1 MANGLLRPS
10 TNPDDYPVTV
20 RGTNDWMRN
29 STFDLRRKRR
39 DIELNRYRRDQ
50 RRLREQNENR
60 VIDQV
65 AAESGVATPT
75 NASNAVVVQAERENP
90 QPFEVPALG
99 NVYQA
104 ADQSVSRNLLTPEQ
118 QAELDADRERYGSIL
133 DGLAYL
139 NGNTSRRASLEKR
152 VGSTQASRADRSKER
167 QDYIDQVVGGLIMKY
182 QPANSGQMKT
192 LLESAGITDVDDIKR
207 AFEVYE
213 YFKPEVDD
221 GSAAVLSL
229 LAENTGFN
237 ERRPVMSE
245 IIQQTVAEGG
255 DIDFDKFE
263 ALNQLIGKPETEN
276 AEISKTRDI
285 AGSMWERMPDEDKQV
300 ILDTGISK
308 DQWISRKQADMLY
321 EHYQKP
327 LVATQTDEDLL
338 AHYKDSTKQ
347 LMGVLWDDD
356 TKYAQAR
363 AVTSQATEA
372 LRLLDD
378 GLVKTGPLSKPQ
390 LVIQRFINS
399 LIDKDKA
406 GSDIMSRLKIGFTEY
421 WEQITNMQGAQ
432 FLQLTKGPI
441 TEKEHDFFV
450 GMGPQLNKTEAGNRL
465 LLKGVLRRNARD
477 VLIHDLTVDY
487 VAKNGGINQET
498 MRGYLSYLFTHPEM
512 IDYLQN
518 DSTITD
524 EMMEEARAEVARIQ
538 GNAGIP
544 TEGGYSLHESG
555 EKIDLNTPEM
565 AQYKDLAD
573 STTPFTWNG
582 KKWVKKGGFLI
593 RVQD

>member
-39 DIELNRYRRDQ
+39 DIELNRHRRDQ

-133 DGLAYL
+133 DTLAYL
-139 NGNTSRRASLEKR
+139 NGNPSRRASFEKR

-276 AEISKTRDI
+276 AEIS
-285 AGSMWERMPDEDKQV
+285 
-300 ILDTGISK
+300 
-308 DQWISRKQADMLY
+308 
-321 EHYQKP
+321 
-327 LVATQTDEDLL
+327 
-338 AHYKDSTKQ
+338 
-347 LMGVLWDDD
+347 
-356 TKYAQAR
+356 
-363 AVTSQATEA
+363 
-372 LRLLDD
+372 
-378 GLVKTGPLSKPQ
+378 
-390 LVIQRFINS
+390 
-399 LIDKDKA
+399 
-406 GSDIMSRLKIGFTEY
+406 
-421 WEQITNMQGAQ
+421 
-432 FLQLTKGPI
+432 
-441 TEKEHDFFV
+441 
-450 GMGPQLNKTEAGNRL
+450 
-465 LLKGVLRRNARD
+465 
-477 VLIHDLTVDY
+477 
-487 VAKNGGINQET
+487 
-498 MRGYLSYLFTHPEM
+498 
-512 IDYLQN
+512 
-518 DSTITD
+518 
-524 EMMEEARAEVARIQ
+524 
-538 GNAGIP
+538 
-544 TEGGYSLHESG
+544 
-555 EKIDLNTPEM
+555 
-565 AQYKDLAD
+565 
-573 STTPFTWNG
+573 
-582 KKWVKKGGFLI
+582 
-593 RVQD
+593 